1 MFELDVKNAISRLNM
16 KNFSLLGS
24 VSKEIIKKKQIGKC
38 RNMSGVVDRASFALH
53 LKVIG
58 QEFCYGC
65 FVIVISKQNDFPR
78 FFSLNNLLVKVCLL
92 LPIENFEF
100 RLY

>member
-1 MFELDVKNAISRLNM
+1 
-16 KNFSLLGS
+16 
-24 VSKEIIKKKQIGKC
+24 
-38 RNMSGVVDRASFALH
+38 MSGVVDRANFALH

-58 QEFCYGC
+58 QEFCYCC

-92 LPIENFEF
+92 LLIENFEF